1 MFFLRC
7 MLNTLKQINI
17 FLVELMNRLFYNTIH
32 QSVCYCWMTVTVIMN
47 CHFSSL
53 FFEEKTISDLLVS
66 VHFWVSNNFWNI
78 TEFFF
83 SIVSN
88 EISPVPVTLVIQVIK
103 LNTVSQ
109 RGTQA
114 STSAWL
120 TWKPYVNQPGT
131 YVSWISFQKINSFCV
146 NLGRRTVESL
156 ILTQFYKS
164 IFWEK

>member
-1 MFFLRC
+1 MFFLQC
-7 MLNTLKQINI
+7 ILNTLKQMNI

-83 SIVSN
+83 HCVQWNQS
-88 EISPVPVTLVIQVIK
+88 
-103 LNTVSQ
+103 
-109 RGTQA
+109 
-114 STSAWL
+114 STSHTCDTSYQAKYCLHVELRLVLLPDWHGNHML
-120 TWKPYVNQPGT
+120 TNQELMFHEFLFKKLT
-131 YVSWISFQKINSFCV
+131 VFVW
-146 NLGRRTVESL
+146 NLEEE
-156 ILTQFYKS
+156 Q
-164 IFWEK
+164 